1 MMCLVQASRVRV
13 FGLSRRLTRKNA
25 TKDVNPLPDR
35 DGTAEER
42 SEIALRDRTHRSP
55 GWAIRSATLRG
66 IPSCAWHHKRYAVWS
81 AHIWYL

>member
-1 MMCLVQASRVRV
+1 MMCLVQASRVRA

-25 TKDVNPLPDR
+25 TKDVNLLPDR

-55 GWAIRSATLRG
+55 G
-66 IPSCAWHHKRYAVWS
+66 
-81 AHIWYL
+81 

>member
-1 MMCLVQASRVRV
+1 MCQAKFLSFVLTETSSMMCLVQASRVRV

-25 TKDVNPLPDR
+25 TKDVNLLPDR

-55 GWAIRSATLRG
+55 G
-66 IPSCAWHHKRYAVWS
+66 
-81 AHIWYL
+81 

>member
-1 MMCLVQASRVRV
+1 VCQAKFLSFVLAETSSMMCSVQASRIRV

-25 TKDVNPLPDR
+25 TKDVNLLPDR

-55 GWAIRSATLRG
+55 G
-66 IPSCAWHHKRYAVWS
+66 
-81 AHIWYL
+81 